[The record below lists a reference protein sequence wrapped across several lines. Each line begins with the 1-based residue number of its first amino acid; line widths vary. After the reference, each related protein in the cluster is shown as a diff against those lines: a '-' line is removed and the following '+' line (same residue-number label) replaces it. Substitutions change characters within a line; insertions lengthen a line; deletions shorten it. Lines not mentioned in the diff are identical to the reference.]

1 MYVAGS
7 TNQDQYR
14 PETTLLLWTKDRRA
28 SSSIVT
34 LLAAASLDEA
44 SVAPVVWLV
53 GERIG
58 AGVFVLRGW
67 GI

>member
-34 LLAAASLDEA
+34 LLAAASLGEA
-44 SVAPVVWLV
+44 AVTPGVWLI
-53 GERIG
+53 GESIG
-58 AGVFVLRGW
+58 AGVFVLRRW
-67 GI
+67 GT